1 MKNIQKYMTVLA
13 VSSVLVIFFLLTK
26 VIYLLYISVAISV
39 LSVLFEKFAEGFNYV
54 WLKITKVIAFI
65 INNTLLSIVF
75 FLFLT
80 PISWLKKAFKSKSKI
95 SDNESFFIDRNYLY
109 KSEDLK
115 KTW

>member
-1 MKNIQKYMTVLA
+1 MRDIQKYLTVLA

-54 WLKITKVIAFI
+54 WLKITKAIGFI
-65 INNTLLSIVF
+65 INNVLLSVVF

-80 PISWLKKAFKSKSKI
+80 PLSWLKKAFKSKSKI
-95 SDNESFFIDRNYLY
+95 SGNDSFFTSRDYLY
-109 KSEDLK
+109 KYEDLK
-115 KTW
+115 NTW

>member
-1 MKNIQKYMTVLA
+1 MKDIQKYLTVIA

-80 PISWLKKAFKSKSKI
+80 PISWLKKAFKSKNKYSGN
-95 SDNESFFIDRNYLY
+95 DSFFTNRDYLY
-109 KSEDLK
+109 RSDDLK

>member
-1 MKNIQKYMTVLA
+1 MKDIQKYLTVLA

-26 VIYLLYISVAISV
+26 VIYLVYISVAISV
-39 LSVLFEKFAEGFNYV
+39 LSVLFEKFAEGFSCI
-54 WLKITKVIAFI
+54 WLKITKVIAFV

-80 PISWLKKAFKSKSKI
+80 PISWLKKVFHSKNKI
-95 SDNESFFIDRNYLY
+95 SDKDSFFTNRNYLY
-109 KSEDLK
+109 RSDDLK

>member
-1 MKNIQKYMTVLA
+1 MKNIQKYLTVIA

-39 LSVLFEKFAEGFNYV
+39 LSVLFEKFAEGFNYA

-80 PISWLKKAFKSKSKI
+80 PISWLKKAFKSKNKI
-95 SDNESFFIDRNYLY
+95 SGNNSFFTHRDYLY
-109 KSEDLK
+109 RSDDLK